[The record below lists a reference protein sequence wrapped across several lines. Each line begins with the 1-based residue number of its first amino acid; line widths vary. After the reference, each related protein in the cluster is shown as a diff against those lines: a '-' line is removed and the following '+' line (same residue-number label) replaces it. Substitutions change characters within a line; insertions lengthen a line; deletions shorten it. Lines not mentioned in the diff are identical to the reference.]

1 MGHVSEEGGGGGMVS
16 ELLHC
21 VPGAAAPY
29 RLEVEIVCCASG
41 SGEVCS
47 CQLRPQDRA
56 V

>member
-16 ELLHC
+16 ELPHC
-21 VPGAAAPY
+21 VPGAAALY
-29 RLEVEIVCCASG
+29 RLEVETVCCASG

-47 CQLRPQDRA
+47 RLLCPQDRA

>member
-1 MGHVSEEGGGGGMVS
+1 MGQVSEEEGGGGMVS

-21 VPGAAAPY
+21 VPGAAAPH
-29 RLEVEIVCCASG
+29 RLKVETVCCASG

-47 CQLRPQDRA
+47 CQLCPQDRA